1 MLYQQAINLHKIL
14 NDPTF
19 PNSFENVTIIDQT
32 IFTSRLNTYR
42 VYRNNSLKIGM
53 NMTANKFYCISE
65 LIGLNLLNLGY
76 VHFKNLMKIQLLK
89 YGKT

>member
-1 MLYQQAINLHKIL
+1 MLYQQALTRHKIL